1 LGSRAIRPAQG
12 QPRLTLDPFFF
23 AEFDARGLALFLDF
37 DGTLVDM
44 AATPGGAWPEPGL
57 AGLLQKLAQ
66 NLDGALAI
74 ITGRPLSDIDRL
86 LAPAQLCG
94 AGVHGAE
101 IRDEAGGPVREAA
114 PPLSDAFFDSVRRLE
129 EIAPGVLVE
138 RKSAAIAVH
147 YRLAE
152 TMGPE
157 VERRLRAL
165 LSGAG
170 EPLDLRPGKMLVE
183 AVPHTVSKGAALRGF
198 MRRTPFA
205 GRLPVMIGDDRG
217 DLAAFEAAE
226 AMGGKG
232 LRVAGEFFS
241 SGDAH
246 FSGTAAVRQ
255 WLEQLSGRIS
265 APQQGGDG

>member
-1 LGSRAIRPAQG
+1 MI
-12 QPRLTLDPFFF
+12 LDPFSF
-23 AEFDARGLALFLDF
+23 EGFDAGMGLALFLDF

-44 AATPGGAWPEPGL
+44 AATPGGVWPEPGL
-57 AGLLQKLAQ
+57 VELLQKLAQ

-74 ITGRPLSDIDRL
+74 VTGRPLSDIDRL
-86 LAPAQLCG
+86 LAPTLLRG

-101 IRDEAGGPVREAA
+101 VRDEAGGPVREAA
-114 PPLSDAFFDSVRRLE
+114 PPLREDFVDAVRRLE

-138 RKSAAIAVH
+138 RKNAAIAVH

-165 LSGAG
+165 LSEAG
-170 EPLDLRPGKMLVE
+170 EALDLRPGRMLVE
-183 AVPHTVSKGAALRGF
+183 AVPHTVSKGEALRAF
-198 MRRTPFA
+198 MRKPPFA
-205 GRLPVMIGDDRG
+205 GRLPIMIGDDSG
-217 DLAAFEAAE
+217 DVVAFEAAE
-226 AMGGKG
+226 AMGGRG

-265 APQQGGDG
+265 APQQGDDG

>member
-1 LGSRAIRPAQG
+1 M
-12 QPRLTLDPFFF
+12 TLDPFSF
-23 AEFDARGLALFLDF
+23 AGFDANLALFLDF

-44 AATPGGAWPEPGL
+44 AATPDGARPAPGL
-57 AGLLQKLAQ
+57 ADLLQRLSL

-74 ITGRPLSDIDRL
+74 VSGRPLCDIDRL
-86 LAPAQLCG
+86 LAPTVLCG

-101 IRDEAGGPVREAA
+101 IREEAGGLVRAAA
-114 PPLSDAFFDSVRRLE
+114 PPLSDTFFNAVRRLE

-138 RKSAAIAVH
+138 RKNAAIAVH

-165 LSGAG
+165 LPAAG
-170 EPLDLRPGKMLVE
+170 EALDLRPGKMLVE
-183 AVPHTVSKGAALRGF
+183 AVPRSISKGAALRGF
-198 MRRTPFA
+198 MRRPPFA
-205 GRLPVMIGDDRG
+205 GRLPVMIGDDSG

-226 AMGGKG
+226 ALGGKG

-265 APQQGGDG
+265 APQQGDDE

>member
-1 LGSRAIRPAQG
+1 V
-12 QPRLTLDPFFF
+12 DPFSF
-23 AEFDARGLALFLDF
+23 AGFDARMGLALFLDF

-44 AATPGGAWPEPGL
+44 ASTPGGARPEPGL
-57 AGLLQKLAQ
+57 VDLLQKLAE

-74 ITGRPLSDIDRL
+74 VTGRPLSDIDRM
-86 LAPAQLCG
+86 LAPALLCG

-101 IRDEAGGPVREAA
+101 IRDAAGGPVRVVA
-114 PPLSDAFFDSVRRLE
+114 PAVTDTFVDAVRSLE
-129 EIAPGVLVE
+129 EIAPGILVE
-138 RKSAAIAVH
+138 RKNAAIAVH

-152 TMGPE
+152 TKGPE

-165 LSGAG
+165 LSEAG
-170 EPLDLRPGKMLVE
+170 EALELRPGKMLVE
-183 AVPHTVSKGAALRGF
+183 AVPHSVSKGAALRGF
-198 MRRTPFA
+198 MRLPPFA
-205 GRLPVMIGDDRG
+205 GRLPIMIGDDSG
-217 DLAAFEAAE
+217 DVAAFEAAE

-246 FSGTAAVRQ
+246 FSGTVAVRQ

-265 APQQGGDG
+265 APQQGDDG

>member
-1 LGSRAIRPAQG
+1 LI
-12 QPRLTLDPFFF
+12 LDPFSF
-23 AEFDARGLALFLDF
+23 AGVDAKGLALFLDF

-44 AATPGGAWPEPGL
+44 AATPGGARPEPGL
-57 AGLLQKLAQ
+57 VDLLQKLAH

-74 ITGRPLSDIDRL
+74 VSGRPLCDIDRL
-86 LAPAQLCG
+86 LAPALLCG

-114 PPLSDAFFDSVRRLE
+114 PPLTDAFVDAVRRLE

-138 RKSAAIAVH
+138 RKNAAIAVH

-165 LSGAG
+165 LSEAG
-170 EPLDLRPGKMLVE
+170 EALELRPGKMLVE
-183 AVPHTVSKGAALRGF
+183 AVPPTVSKGAALSGF
-198 MRRTPFA
+198 MRRSPFA
-205 GRLPVMIGDDRG
+205 GRLPIMIGDDSG

-226 AMGGKG
+226 AMGGMG

-241 SGDAH
+241 SGVAN
-246 FSGTAAVRQ
+246 FSGTVAVRQ
-255 WLEQLSGRIS
+255 WLQQLSGRFS
-265 APQQGGDG
+265 APQQGDDG